1 LASALLTEASP
12 CHIVLRHDRQDQSIV
27 ALRDVL
33 LVLLKEEIR
42 GGER

>member
-1 LASALLTEASP
+1 MASALLTEASP

-27 ALRDVL
+27 VLRGEL